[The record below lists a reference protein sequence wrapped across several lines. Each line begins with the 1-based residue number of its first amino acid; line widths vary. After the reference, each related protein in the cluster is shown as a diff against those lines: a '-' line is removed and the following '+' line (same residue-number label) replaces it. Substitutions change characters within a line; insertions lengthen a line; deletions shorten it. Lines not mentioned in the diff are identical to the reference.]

1 MAYVDRTEAM
11 EMIEGNSSKF
21 KEEVQISIN
30 SSKTYR
36 RNTLKT
42 DGFEEVPVV
51 DKEFQS
57 FSVHPKIEIVPL
69 TSDAAI
75 QVYANQGL
83 KTALLNFASFCN
95 PGGSVSRHKG
105 RVHIAQEESVCIAS
119 TLFKSIGNEKFKEDY
134 EYNIKHTNKGL
145 YEDWA
150 IYSPNIV
157 FPNYIDKKTYR
168 ICDVITCASPDYRES
183 KKTKD
188 YLTEKR
194 ISEYRNIVFNRI
206 RFVLDVLAY
215 NSVECPILGAFG
227 CGVFENPP
235 TIVASIFKELL
246 ETYDYGFKKV
256 VFAIPQGANLFE
268 FEDEFNIIS

>member
-1 MAYVDRTEAM
+1 MAYVDRAEAM
-11 EMIEGNSSKF
+11 EMIEGTASKF

-36 RNTLKT
+36 RDTLKT
-42 DGFEEVPVV
+42 DGFEEVPVI

-168 ICDVITCASPDYRES
+168 ICDVITCAAPDYRES

-188 YLTEKR
+188 YLT
-194 ISEYRNIVFNRI
+194 
-206 RFVLDVLAY
+206 
-215 NSVECPILGAFG
+215 
-227 CGVFENPP
+227 
-235 TIVASIFKELL
+235 
-246 ETYDYGFKKV
+246 
-256 VFAIPQGANLFE
+256 
-268 FEDEFNIIS
+268 